1 MAKALAAA
9 RTPGRPLDPAV
20 EAAILRAALQL
31 LGEAGY
37 EGLRI
42 EEVARRAGA
51 GKTSIYRRW
60 ATRDELILAAVRH
73 FLSETTTRGARSTPA
88 PAASLREDLI
98 AQARRLSAVLTPER
112 AGIVAGLLLAMR
124 THPELAAMVRQALVA
139 GEGGV
144 MAGVLE
150 RAVRRGERRS
160 ARVPATMLQV
170 LPGVLL
176 LQVLVL
182 GQATDDRTLTRLVDD
197 VVLPL
202 LADGPDRSRPVRRQ
216 RMP

>member
-1 MAKALAAA
+1 
-9 RTPGRPLDPAV
+9 
-20 EAAILRAALQL
+20 
-31 LGEAGY
+31 
-37 EGLRI
+37 
-42 EEVARRAGA
+42 
-51 GKTSIYRRW
+51 
-60 ATRDELILAAVRH
+60 
-73 FLSETTTRGARSTPA
+73 
-88 PAASLREDLI
+88 
-98 AQARRLSAVLTPER
+98 
-112 AGIVAGLLLAMR
+112 MR